1 MKFFNWENDDK
12 HLDFGVPHSQTHAC
26 YLISIVV
33 NPRAVA
39 HRTKKQFSIYSY
51 VELPECKPG

>member
-1 MKFFNWENDDK
+1 MIFFYWENDDK

-33 NPRAVA
+33 NPSDTGIDD
-39 HRTKKQFSIYSY
+39 RTTGCGASN
-51 VELPECKPG
+51 